1 MRYIYEVKSRLLK
14 HRIDTF
20 TRYEELRKVNISGH
34 IVEVY
39 SAKNPAQ
46 LINVLKTEDD
56 IEGWI
61 VAQERAETWCKNLM
75 PVEESYR
82 YPFEKI
88 SFSLPKTMSPNTK
101 REWDPFED
109 TDIQLINE
117 KALKVPNHKPS
128 LLSNENLSYSFKL
141 ALIDLIYIFK
151 LSNGQSI
158 DKSTIK
164 KWLED
169 DLN

>member
-1 MRYIYEVKSRLLK
+1 MKYLYEVKSRLLR

-20 TRYEELRKVNISGH
+20 TRYEELRNVNISGN

-39 SAKNPAQ
+39 LAKKPTQ
-46 LINVLKTEDD
+46 LVDVLKTEDD

-61 VAQERAETWCKNLM
+61 VAQERAETWFKQ
-75 PVEESYR
+75 PPSEPYS
-82 YPFEKI
+82 YPFENIPSTHSKI
-88 SFSLPKTMSPNTK
+88 TLSNSKE
-101 REWDPFED
+101 EWDPFKD
-109 TDIQLINE
+109 TDIQIISE
-117 KALKVPNHKPS
+117 EALKVSNHKPS